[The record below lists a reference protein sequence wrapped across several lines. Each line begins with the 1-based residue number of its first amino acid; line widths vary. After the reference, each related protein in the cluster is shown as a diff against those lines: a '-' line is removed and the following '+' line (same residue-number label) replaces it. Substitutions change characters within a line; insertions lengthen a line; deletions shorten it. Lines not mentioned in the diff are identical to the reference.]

1 MIGLILKLFRGH
13 VRKHALEAVLCL
25 VGIALGVA
33 VVVGID
39 LAVAASV
46 SSFAAGV
53 ETLAD
58 RATHSITSTRGGEG
72 GVTDAEYVALARA
85 DLPTP
90 LSPVIDRRVVAI
102 AGNGQ
107 EQAIHFLGIDPF
119 AERKLRTH
127 TQLSGAGGLSGEASD
142 RFMTEPYEVVLVK
155 PLAQRL
161 GVGVGGK
168 VTVTINTHQAVV
180 TVAGIA
186 ALAPPADAQLP
197 DLMIADISTAQ
208 ELFGAVGV
216 MDRIDVL
223 IPDARGEALL
233 RKQLTAMGEGL
244 VLTSTD
250 DRSKSLA
257 DLTAAYRLNLY
268 ALSLM
273 ASFVAIFIV
282 YNAML
287 VSVQQRSLS
296 LAILRSLGSS
306 RWQLGSIY
314 LVEAVVFAAVGAALG
329 IGGGYLIAKVLVGFI
344 ATTINDLYASVRPGA
359 VTLDALTVGK
369 GVAVALASGVLGAAV
384 PLWKASRTDP
394 VSLMRP
400 SDAAASARRTTVATL
415 IAGLVL
421 LAGTGAIPWLP
432 TRSPVVGFVM
442 AIGAALGFALLCPF
456 VTRVTCAVLDA
467 WGRRR
472 QSLPLR
478 MATAGVSRSLGI
490 TGIAVA
496 AMMLALAMSIGIQT
510 MVANFR
516 GALDTWMEQRFG
528 YDLFLA
534 PRLAVDYHMDAVLEP
549 AVMAWARRQPEVA
562 EVVTSRYHDAELRGQ
577 AVQILGT
584 EVATLLR
591 DKTLGLKA
599 ASEGAFDPK
608 TEVLVSEPLAG
619 KLKLGVGDAV
629 DVDSLQG
636 PLHMKVYA
644 VYYDFRSERGQV
656 MLDADLYA
664 AAFQS
669 TGVNTLH
676 VKLRDS
682 AQAEAVAAR
691 WARELAPQA
700 VVVKSFVQLKG
711 DILNV
716 FDRTFKV
723 TDVLA
728 WLAGGIAFCG
738 LAGALIALSLA
749 RAKEY
754 AILTSLGLSQGQTA
768 VWLLAEGLL
777 IALTAAGVAIV
788 AGSALAYI
796 LAHVIQYRSF
806 GWSIPTMARP
816 RFWVQ
821 TVVLAA
827 AAALV
832 ASVYPLRMLRKMPPA
847 QSLRQE

>member
-39 LAVAASV
+39 LAVGASV

-58 RATHSITSTRGGEG
+58 RATHSITSTHGM
-72 GVTDAEYVALARA
+72 VTDAEYVALANA
-85 DLPTP
+85 EPEMA
-90 LSPVIDRRVVAI
+90 LSPVIDRRLSAT
-102 AGNGQ
+102 GRNG
-107 EQAIHFLGIDPF
+107 EEAIHFLGIDPF

-127 TQLSGAGGLSGEASD
+127 VKLSGLLSGDAFD
-142 RFMTEPYEVVLVK
+142 RFMTEPNQVVLAK
-155 PLAQRL
+155 PLAERL

-168 VTVTINTHQAVV
+168 VTVTINTHHAVV

-186 ALAPPADAQLP
+186 ALDPPADAQLP
-197 DLMIADISTAQ
+197 DVMIGDIATGQ
-208 ELFGAVGV
+208 ELFGAVGG

-223 IPDARGEALL
+223 IPGAATETAL
-233 RKQLTAMGEGL
+233 RKQLPAGL
-244 VLTSTD
+244 ILVSTD

-287 VSVQQRSLS
+287 VSVQQRALS

-306 RWQLGSIY
+306 RTQLGSIY
-314 LVEAVVFAAVGAALG
+314 LVEAVVFALLGAALG

-344 ATTINDLYASVRPGA
+344 ATTINDLYAAVRPGG

-400 SDAAASARRTTVATL
+400 SDAAASARRTT
-415 IAGLVL
+415 LVTL
-421 LAGTGAIPWLP
+421 LAGILLLAATCAIPFLP
-432 TRSPVVGFVM
+432 THSPVAGFVM
-442 AIGAALGFALLCPF
+442 AISTAFGFALLCPF
-456 VTRVTCAVLDA
+456 VTRITCSALDLL
-467 WGRRR
+467 GRRR
-472 QSLPLR
+472 QSLPVR

-516 GALDTWMEQRFG
+516 GALDTWMGQRFG

-549 AVMAWARRQPEVA
+549 DVLAWTRQQPEVA
-562 EVVTSRYHDAELRGQ
+562 EVVTSRFHDAELLGQ
-577 AVQILGT
+577 PVQILGT
-584 EVATLLR
+584 EIETILT

-599 ASEGAFDPK
+599 AGVGAFDPK
-608 TEVLVSEPLAG
+608 IDVLVSEPLAG

-629 DVDSLQG
+629 NVESPQG

-664 AAFQS
+664 RTFQS
-669 TGVNTLH
+669 AGVSTLH

-682 AQAEAVAAR
+682 SQAGVIAAKWAQQ
-691 WARELAPQA
+691 LADQA
-700 VVVKSFVQLKG
+700 VVVRSFVQLKVE
-711 DILNV
+711 ILSV

-788 AGSALAYI
+788 AGSVLAYI

-806 GWSIPTMARP
+806 GWSIPTLPRP

-821 TVVLAA
+821 TVILATS
-827 AAALV
+827 AALL
-832 ASVYPLRMLRKMPPA
+832 ASVYPLRMLKKLPPA